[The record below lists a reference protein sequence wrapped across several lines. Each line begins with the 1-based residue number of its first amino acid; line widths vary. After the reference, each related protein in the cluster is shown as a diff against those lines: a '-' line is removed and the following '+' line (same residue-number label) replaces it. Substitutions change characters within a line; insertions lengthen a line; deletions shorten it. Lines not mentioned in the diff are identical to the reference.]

1 LRLDSNNRFY
11 ARKSVMRLD
20 AETIRDRMLMVSRQL
35 DLGLFGP
42 PLPIKEDETGQVVVE
57 GAQRRR
63 SIYIQVRRSQP
74 VAMLQA
80 FDAPVMET
88 NCDRRTSSTVATQ
101 SLMLLNGE
109 FILEQSAQLAARA
122 IAEAPADV
130 DPQLWQGLYD
140 FKLDGSS
147 VPLLAQAAYALE
159 CAYSRPPTR
168 EELEIAANYLQA
180 QVKLYEEHMANSP
193 PDNVTPARQALTN
206 LCQALL
212 SSNEFLYVD

>member
-1 LRLDSNNRFY
+1 
-11 ARKSVMRLD
+11 MRLD
-20 AETIRDRMLMVSRQL
+20 AETIRDRMLTVTRRL
-35 DLGLFGP
+35 DWGLCGP
-42 PLPIKEDETGQVVVE
+42 PLPIKEDETGQVIVD

-88 NCDRRTSSTVATQ
+88 NCERRISSTVATQ

-109 FILEQSAQLAARA
+109 FILEQAGLLAERA
-122 IAEAPADV
+122 TTEAPGKL

-140 FKLDGSS
+140 FTPEGSTT
-147 VPLLAQAAYALE
+147 PLIAQAAYALD

-168 EELEIAANYLQA
+168 TDLELASSYLQA
-180 QVKLYEEHMANSP
+180 QVSLYDQRTANSP
-193 PDNVTPARQALTN
+193 PENVTSAKQALTN
-206 LCQALL
+206 FCQVLL